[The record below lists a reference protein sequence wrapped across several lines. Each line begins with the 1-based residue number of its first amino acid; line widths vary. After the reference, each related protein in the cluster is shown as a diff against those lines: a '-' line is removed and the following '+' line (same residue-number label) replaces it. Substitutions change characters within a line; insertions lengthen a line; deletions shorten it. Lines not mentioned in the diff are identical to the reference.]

1 MAKKTKKRK
10 AGMIAGA
17 IIILLGVGLL
27 LYPTVANKW
36 NNMHATKA
44 IASYMDTVTNM
55 TEDNYDKMWA
65 DARVYNESLVNKES
79 RFEPTEEEHAL
90 YESLLDVT
98 GTGIMGYVEIPCIKV
113 KLPIYHT
120 TDETVLQ
127 IAAGHLEGS
136 SLPIG
141 GPSTHAAIS
150 GHTGMT
156 SAKLFTALE
165 KMKIGD
171 TFFIHV
177 LNTTLEYEVD
187 QIDVVLPDETDILHI
202 EEGEDYLTLITCT
215 PYGVNSHR
223 LLVRGSRTEYIP
235 IAEENEIQEVPTE
248 AEAKDFELPS
258 VFVILTFVVAFFM
271 IFGVI
276 SLVSYYGGEKGKH
289 QK

>member
-36 NNMHATKA
+36 NNLHATKA

-235 IAEENEIQEVPTE
+235 IAEENEIQEVSTE
-248 AEAKDFELPS
+248 AEAKDFEIPS

-276 SLVSYYGGEKGKH
+276 SLVSYYGGEKGKR